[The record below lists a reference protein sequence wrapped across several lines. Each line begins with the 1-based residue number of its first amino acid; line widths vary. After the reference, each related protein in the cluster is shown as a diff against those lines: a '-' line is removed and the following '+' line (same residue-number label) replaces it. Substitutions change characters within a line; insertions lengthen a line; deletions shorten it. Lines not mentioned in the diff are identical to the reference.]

1 MPRTPLAD
9 MLRYRWLIFAL
20 LALGYVLV
28 FFHRICPAVLAVDLM
43 HDLKAGGALTGLLGA
58 AYFYPYAVMQLPA
71 GLLSDSWGPRK
82 TIALFFSVAGA
93 GALLLGMAPTAA
105 WAVIGRTLVGAGVA
119 MLFVPTPK
127 VLSQWFRRREFAF
140 MTGILLAMGGV
151 GSLTATAPLVWM
163 NAWMGWRNVFL
174 LVGGLTL
181 ALSVLVWA
189 LVRNRPADMGWP
201 SPMAHTDTD
210 VTAPSIGLISG
221 MRRVFKS
228 RAFWPL
234 AAWFFFNYAVFF
246 SFGGLWGGPYLS
258 HVHGMNAGQVGRLM
272 TILALGLIV
281 GAPLL
286 SRLSD
291 NIFKARK
298 PVLVLCAV
306 IVTIMTALLAF
317 LTSTLPPWGLYL
329 IYFLLP
335 VFGNT
340 CGVIGFTMAKELFPI
355 SIAGTATGMVNLFC
369 FVGGALSQQLL
380 GVILENYGKINDAFT
395 PEGYRAAFMVLFVSA
410 VVALGAALLTR
421 ESFG

>member
-1 MPRTPLAD
+1 
-9 MLRYRWLIFAL
+9 MLRYRWLIFGL

-43 HDLKAGGALTGLLGA
+43 HDLEAGGALTGLLGA

-119 MLFVPTPK
+119 MLFVPTLK
-127 VLSQWFRRREFAF
+127 VLSQWFYRREFSF

-181 ALSVLVWA
+181 ALSVLVWL
-189 LVRNRPADMGWP
+189 LVRNRPADLGWP
-201 SPMAHTDTD
+201 SPMDDADAAEM
-210 VTAPSIGLISG
+210 TAPSISLING
-221 MRRVFKS
+221 MRQVFKS

-317 LTSTLPPWGLYL
+317 STSTLPPWGLYL
-329 IYFLLP
+329 IYFFLP

-380 GVILENYGKINDAFT
+380 GVILENSGKINDAFT
-395 PEGYRAAFMVLFVSA
+395 PEGYQAAFMVLFVSS
-410 VVALGAALLTR
+410 VVALAAALLTR
-421 ESFG
+421 ESLR